1 MARTKIS
8 EYSATPSDNTDIDGI
23 NIAEGCAPSGI
34 NNAIREMMSQLKD
47 FQAGTQGDPFN
58 GPHNGT
64 VGATTAST
72 GAFTTLSASGAV
84 TLSGGIANGVPYLN
98 GSKVLTSGTALVFDG
113 TNFGIG
119 TNSPTAKLTVV
130 GGQVV
135 VQNTLGYGATFSN
148 TSGSGMY
155 ITVADTTNSSSIG
168 TSANNLIFYNNN
180 NTTERARID
189 SSGNL
194 GIGTTAPQAKL
205 HTYGAGTVSNYISTT
220 DSGGVNLYLQ
230 VSATSANI
238 GSPNGVP
245 LTLMTSNT
253 VRATFDISGNMGL
266 GVTSFGASAEKVI
279 GMANATAPTTSPSGM
294 GQLYVEGGALKY
306 RGSSGTVTTIAAA

>member
-84 TLSGGIANGVPYLN
+84 TLSGGTANGVPYLN

-113 TNFGIG
+113 TNLGIG
-119 TNSPTAKLTVV
+119 TNSPTGKLTLV

-155 ITVADTTNSSSIG
+155 ITVADTTNSSAIG
-168 TSANNLIFYNNN
+168 TSANNLIFYNSN

-189 SSGNL
+189 SSGNM
-194 GIGTTAPQAKL
+194 GIGTTAPQARL
-205 HTYGAGTVSNYISTT
+205 HSYGSGTVSNYISTT

-230 VSATSANI
+230 ASATSVNI